1 MPFETLNDY
10 SLAVADYLCDEYGEI
25 SKNLRMT
32 QSQSTVVCGLVDYCY
47 ENDDSINNTAHYLLE
62 FIRATQKNDSI

>member
-10 SLAVADYLCDEYGEI
+10 SLAVADYLCNEYGEM
-25 SKNLRMT
+25 SKNISMT
-32 QSQSTVVCGLVDYCY
+32 ESQSSVVSGLVNYCY
-47 ENDDSINNTAHYLLE
+47 ENDDSVNNTAHYLLE